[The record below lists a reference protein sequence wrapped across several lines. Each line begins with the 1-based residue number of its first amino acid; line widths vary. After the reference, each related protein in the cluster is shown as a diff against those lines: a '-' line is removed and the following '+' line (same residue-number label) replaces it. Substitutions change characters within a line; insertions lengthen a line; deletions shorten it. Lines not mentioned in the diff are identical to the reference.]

1 MIKFFKIIGILEGI
15 SAILLFFVAVPMKY
29 IFANPINVVGL
40 NMTTNNIY
48 LIDNQYF
55 MKNNKFI

>member
-29 IFANPINVVGL
+29 IFANPILIRPIGMAHGVL
-40 NMTTNNIY
+40 FTIY
-48 LIDNQYF
+48 IMLALVL
-55 MKNNKFI
+55 